1 MEIAVVSGKGG
12 TGKTTVAALLG
23 VYAAPVVMVDAD
35 VDAANLAL
43 LLQPRS
49 VTEEPF
55 YGGQVARIDPER
67 CQLCG
72 SCEAACRFGA
82 IAGGVVNPV
91 LCEGCGACYQVCPA
105 EAVLLEPSL
114 DGYRYGADGPFGP
127 VVYAELTVGR
137 GNSGKLVAAVR
148 EQARA
153 VAERAG
159 ISRIIVDG
167 PPGTGCPVIAAVSRV
182 DLALVV
188 TEPTK
193 AAFHDLD
200 RVLGVIRHF
209 GVPAAVCI
217 NRCDLHPGYR
227 DAIREHCRG
236 AGIAVVGE
244 LSTVLEASRA
254 LVADK
259 PLCALMQTRLALMC
273 AQMWRRLRELVA
285 TPMSCESP

>member
-1 MEIAVVSGKGG
+1 MEIAVISGKGG

-23 VYAAPVVMVDAD
+23 AHAAPAVMVDAD

-43 LLQPRS
+43 LLQPRN

-67 CQLCG
+67 CRPCG
-72 SCEAACRFGA
+72 ACEAACRFGA

-91 LCEGCGACYQVCPA
+91 LCEGCGACYQVCP
-105 EAVLLEPSL
+105 EGAVSLEPSL
-114 DGYRYGADGPFGP
+114 DGYTYGAEGPFGP

-137 GNSGKLVAAVR
+137 GNSGRLVAAVR

-153 VAERAG
+153 VAGRAG
-159 ISRIIVDG
+159 ISRIVIDG

-182 DLALVV
+182 SLVLVV

-200 RVLGVIRHF
+200 RVLGVVRHF

-227 DAIREHCRG
+227 DAIREHCR
-236 AGIAVVGE
+236 AADVPVVGE
-244 LSTVLEASRA
+244 LPTLPEATRA
-254 LVADK
+254 LVAEK
-259 PLCALMQTRLALMC
+259 PLCALMQTKLALMC
-273 AQMWRRLRELVA
+273 ARIWRRIAGLGAEAACGPR
-285 TPMSCESP
+285 